1 MLIQN
6 NFEFNS
12 IFIRGSKSYFLT
24 LLLGNI
30 YLRILPYTIISS
42 IILINIL
49 YLFILKNVALLPT
62 FLIIVIISIVF
73 KINALSYARKLNMLE
88 NNLI

>member
-24 LLLGNI
+24 FLLGNI
-30 YLRILPYTIISS
+30 YLRRWKQFLSFIIIFIS
-42 IILINIL
+42 IIICIIIL
-49 YLFILKNVALLPT
+49 DDTTGIFTLL
-62 FLIIVIISIVF
+62 FLIVSIVF
-73 KINALSYARKLNMLE
+73 KVNALSYARKLNMLE